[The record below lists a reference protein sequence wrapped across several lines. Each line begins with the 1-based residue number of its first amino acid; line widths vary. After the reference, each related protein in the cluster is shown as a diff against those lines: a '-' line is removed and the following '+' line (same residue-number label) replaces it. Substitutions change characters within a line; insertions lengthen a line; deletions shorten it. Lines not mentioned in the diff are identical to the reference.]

1 MHDSNSSDIDLSI
14 KSKKDVARKFDKKW
28 ILLILSVLLI
38 ATFAISFTLGRYAI
52 PLSQLFEILF
62 SKLFGFQATWDA
74 TIDTVLFKVR
84 LPRLLAAILIG
95 AALSLSGATYQGLFK
110 NPMVSADILGASAGA
125 GFGAAIAM
133 LLSFDAVGIQLMS
146 FAFGLGA
153 VAITTV
159 VSTIVG
165 RGNDSTLLL
174 VLTGMV
180 VTSLFSSAIALIKYV
195 ADPDL
200 KLREIT
206 FWLMGGLSAIRM
218 NDLKII
224 LIPMILGAV
233 PLLLLRWRLNVLSF
247 GDEEAQAMGI
257 DTSRLRLITIICST
271 LLTASTVSIGGIIGW
286 VGLVI
291 PHLARMLVG
300 PNYSILLPTSLLV
313 GGLYLLI
320 VDNVARCMFAM
331 EIPLG
336 ILTSV
341 IGAPFFIYL
350 LMHGKRGWV

>member
-286 VGLVI
+286 GGLVI

>member
-1 MHDSNSSDIDLSI
+1 MHDSNSSEIDLSI
-14 KSKKDVARKFDKKW
+14 KTKKDVARKFNKKW
-28 ILLILSVLLI
+28 ILLILSLLLI

-74 TIDTVLFKVR
+74 TMDTVLFKVR
-84 LPRLLAAILIG
+84 LPRLLAAIMIG
-95 AALSLSGATYQGLFK
+95 AVLSLSGATYQGLFK

-218 NDLKII
+218 SDLKIV

-233 PLLLLRWRLNVLSF
+233 PLLLLRWKLNVLSF

>member
-1 MHDSNSSDIDLSI
+1 M
-14 KSKKDVARKFDKKW
+14 
-28 ILLILSVLLI
+28 
-38 ATFAISFTLGRYAI
+38 
-52 PLSQLFEILF
+52 
-62 SKLFGFQATWDA
+62 
-74 TIDTVLFKVR
+74 
-84 LPRLLAAILIG
+84 
-95 AALSLSGATYQGLFK
+95 
-110 NPMVSADILGASAGA
+110 
-125 GFGAAIAM
+125 
-133 LLSFDAVGIQLMS
+133 
-146 FAFGLGA
+146 
-153 VAITTV
+153 
-159 VSTIVG
+159 G

-286 VGLVI
+286 VSLVI